1 MKILLTNDDG
11 IRAPGLHCLCRYL
24 SKIAKVFVVAPLWE
38 QSCTGHSITYGRPL
52 RLHKAEV
59 PFSEEA
65 WAAGGFPADCV
76 KLGLEHVLDF
86 KPDLVVSGI
95 NSGANLG
102 TDIIYSGTVS
112 GALEGQVYDLPSLA
126 VSLIKEGE
134 NMTAAAL
141 FVRDFCLAW
150 QKQSFRPCTT
160 FNINVPP
167 GPIKGAK
174 YCHMGRRTYTNVFD
188 IRTDPKGELYF
199 WLQGDIE
206 ADDLTGDVQ
215 VTADGFIS
223 VTPLWLDLT
232 DYRLLEGGSL
242 PQILF

>member
-11 IRAPGLHCLCRYL
+11 ILAPGLHCLCHYL
-24 SKIAKVFVVAPLWE
+24 SKIARVFVMAPLWE
-38 QSCTGHSITYGRPL
+38 QSCTGHSITYGQPL
-52 RLHKAEV
+52 RLDKAEV

-65 WAAGGFPADCV
+65 WAVNGFPADCV
-76 KLGLEHVLDF
+76 KLGLEHVLAF

-112 GALEGQVYDLPSLA
+112 GALEGQIYGLPSLA
-126 VSLIKEGE
+126 VSLIEAGK
-134 NMTAAAL
+134 NMTAAAI

-150 QKQSFRPCTT
+150 QKQSFSPLTT
-160 FNINVPP
+160 FNLNVPS

-188 IRTDPKGELYF
+188 IRTDPRGKPYF
-199 WLQGDIE
+199 WLQGDIK
-206 ADDLTGDVQ
+206 AGDQSGDVQ

-223 VTPLWLDLT
+223 VTPLGVDMT
-232 DYRLLEGGSL
+232 NHRLLKEGSL
-242 PQILF
+242 PILF